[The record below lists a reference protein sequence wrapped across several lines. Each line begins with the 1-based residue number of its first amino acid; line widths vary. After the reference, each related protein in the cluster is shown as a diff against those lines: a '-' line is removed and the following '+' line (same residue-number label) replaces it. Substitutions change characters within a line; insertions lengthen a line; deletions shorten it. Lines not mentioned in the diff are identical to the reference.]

1 MKKTLLLCLP
11 ALLAATS
18 CVDSLTDYNVNPK
31 AAATVPGVTLV
42 PTAER
47 SLARTLTTTNQNLGI
62 TRLLVQ
68 YWTETTYNDEARYN
82 LANRQIP
89 ENFWTPLYQ
98 TVLGNLN
105 EAKRLISADATLD
118 AKVKANQLA
127 CIDIL
132 AVHAWSTLVDTYGN
146 IPYTDAL
153 NPLNTTPKYD
163 DAATIY
169 TDLFKRLDADIAA
182 ITTSSS
188 GLGTSDIIYNG
199 SMTRWYRYANS
210 LKLRLAMNTVDV
222 DAGRT
227 KTLVEQAAPN
237 VFQSASDNA
246 QLTFQAA
253 SPNQNPLYED
263 LVSSGRAD
271 YVGADTFINP
281 LIALNDPRLSI
292 YFQPV
297 TGTST
302 YKGAVYGPKTSAG
315 NSSQP
320 GTVLRSATLPGVLE
334 SYSEVQFLLAEAAA
348 RGFSVGGTAESFYNT
363 AITASITYWENL
375 AGRTTAAA
383 DAATYLAQPN
393 VAYTTATGDFKQK
406 IGIQKWIAL
415 YNQPTQAWVEW
426 RRLDYPQLKKPAVA
440 LTDIPLRFTYPT
452 SEQNL
457 NGANF
462 TDAVSKIGGSDV
474 VTAKIFWDKF

>member
-1 MKKTLLLCLP
+1 MKKAILLSLP
-11 ALLAATS
+11 VLMLATA
-18 CVDSLTDYNVNPK
+18 CVDSIQDYNVNPK
-31 AAATVPGVTLV
+31 VAATVPGLTLV

-47 SLARTLTTTNQNLGI
+47 TLVRTLTTTNQNIGI

-82 LANRQIP
+82 LASRQIP

-105 EAKRLISADATLD
+105 EATRLITADATV
-118 AKVKANQLA
+118 ATGVKANQLA
-127 CIDIL
+127 CIDLL
-132 AVHAWSTLVDTYGN
+132 AVQAWSTLVDTYGN
-146 IPYTDAL
+146 IPYTEAL

-169 TDLFKRLDADIAA
+169 TDLIRRVNADITAMS
-182 ITTSSS
+182 TSSA

-199 SMTRWYRYANS
+199 SMTRWLRYANT
-210 LKLRLAMNTVDV
+210 LKLRLAMNTADV
-222 DAGRT
+222 DAARS
-227 KTLVEQAAPN
+227 KTLAEQAVAG
-237 VFQSASDNA
+237 VFQSSSDNA
-246 QLTFQAA
+246 QLTFLTAL
-253 SPNQNPLYED
+253 PNQNPLYED

-281 LIALNDPRLSI
+281 LLALNDPRLSI

-297 TGTST
+297 SGST
-302 YKGAVYGPKTSAG
+302 YKGAPYGPKTSAD

-320 GTVLRSATLPGVLE
+320 GTVLRSATLPGVLAT
-334 SYSEVQFLLAEAAA
+334 YSEVQFMLAEAVE
-348 RGFSVGGTAESFYNT
+348 RGFAVGGTAESHYN
-363 AITASITYWENL
+363 AAVTASIAYWENL
-375 AGRTTAAA
+375 AGKTTAAA
-383 DAATYLAQPN
+383 DAAAYLAQPS
-393 VAYTTATGDFKQK
+393 VAYTTATGGYKQK
-406 IGIQKWIAL
+406 IGIQKWISL

-426 RRLDYPQLKKPAVA
+426 RRLDYPQLVKPSVA

-457 NGANF
+457 NGANYA
-462 TDAVSKIGGSDV
+462 TAASSIGGDK